1 VATDSSGLSCT
12 SSPGNITVL
21 APPTNITWFVTATNI
36 TFSWPAEHLG
46 WTLMTQTNN
55 LARGLS
61 LNPDDWSR
69 IPSSQTNT
77 QFRISRDGIGGSG
90 FYRLVYP

>member
-12 SSPGNITVL
+12 SSPVNITVVA
-21 APPTNITWFVTATNI
+21 APANIACSVYATNLTI
-36 TFSWPAEHLG
+36 SWPAAHLG

-61 LNPDDWSR
+61 LNSNDWSR
-69 IPSSQTNT
+69 ISGSQTNT
-77 QFRISRDGIGGSG
+77 QVTISLDAIRGPG

>member
-12 SSPGNITVL
+12 SSPVNITV
-21 APPTNITWFVTATNI
+21 AAAPTNIAWFVSATNL
-36 TFSWPAEHLG
+36 TFSWPATHLG

-61 LNPDDWSR
+61 LNTNDWSR
-69 IPSSQTNT
+69 ISGSQTNT
-77 QFRISRDGIGGSG
+77 QVTISLDGIRGLG